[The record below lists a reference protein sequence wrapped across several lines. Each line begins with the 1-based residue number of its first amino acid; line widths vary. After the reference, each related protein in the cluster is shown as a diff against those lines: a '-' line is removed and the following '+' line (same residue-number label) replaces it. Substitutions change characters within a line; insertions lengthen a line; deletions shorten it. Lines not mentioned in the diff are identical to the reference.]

1 MPVREA
7 RSPQS
12 APPPPV
18 LLVRD
23 PLSPSGPRSHP
34 TGQHLGNMELGQGNG
49 AIKMTFKLGEMTKKK
64 SGSKKKVG
72 SNKAKSSPKRA
83 GKKSPGKSPG
93 KKKAKVA
100 ARPTPPSKSRRQS
113 TTSEGDTGKEKKI
126 FSLDRTKELMKVHIT
141 ENRAVSAEAYYTMAF
156 AAEHFVYHIAQ
167 EALARADS
175 DEIDYD
181 SAGESNP
188 EHHPFA
194 VGGRCVRGN
203 RDLSDTLPA
212 VWPIAAKAVQEVPA
226 LHAFLSELL
235 PPRMTHKDSK
245 NVKPTKAATAK
256 SDTAN
261 GANDSDDESG
271 VSVEPTDSPSSK

>member
-181 SAGESNP
+181 SA
-188 EHHPFA
+188 
-194 VGGRCVRGN
+194 
-203 RDLSDTLPA
+203 
-212 VWPIAAKAVQEVPA
+212 AKAVQEVPA